1 MRNGSTMLKLSKLVS
16 HVAQLALLDPEFRI
30 QNSRCGQF
38 RHLQS
43 RTSFLFHLLTFHLP
57 HPPLPISH
65 HCHHQHLTHTHKGEM
80 SYRKIDSSDPR
91 RPELVRPLV
100 LPKTWSNDDL
110 DIYSS
115 FLGSVSMVS
124 GAAMLT
130 RASYIAYG
138 GLVFACAHI
147 AHDKPFK
154 SSKTKDAS
162 TGGPWMSL
170 A

>member
-1 MRNGSTMLKLSKLVS
+1 
-16 HVAQLALLDPEFRI
+16 
-30 QNSRCGQF
+30 
-38 RHLQS
+38 
-43 RTSFLFHLLTFHLP
+43 
-57 HPPLPISH
+57 
-65 HCHHQHLTHTHKGEM
+65 M
-80 SYRKIDSSDPR
+80 SYRKIDSSNPR

-115 FLGSVSMVS
+115 FLGSVSMMS

-130 RASYIAYG
+130 RAPYIAYG

-170 A
+170 AFSLLALIALVLPKLSMDDPLSLTRQKPSA